1 MGGLAGDLT
10 CMHSTRCVAQS
21 REQAKESHGNERKWE
36 TPTPERI
43 REFHLNVWMRLH
55 EGWHLDG
62 IQDAKAAS
70 ARFDQVARLVPC
82 KPAPGGHAA
91 DPRDPQSPTN
101 TQCPS
106 ALRFVQ
112 PYLYA
117 PLAETCILPLH
128 GVALLSFAEGRFGE
142 ENCDHLKCEGRPLIR
157 LSRRKKGRRRP
168 GSSTVSGVMT

>member
-1 MGGLAGDLT
+1 
-10 CMHSTRCVAQS
+10 MHSTRCVAQS

-112 PYLYA
+112 PYLDGIIA
-117 PLAETCILPLH
+117 AS
-128 GVALLSFAEGRFGE
+128 GWG
-142 ENCDHLKCEGRPLIR
+142 
-157 LSRRKKGRRRP
+157 LSRISHRTQARGHIVTSGQIPPSSSCRCGWAGKGLLTARMP
-168 GSSTVSGVMT
+168 HSAASLTALSSRAIL